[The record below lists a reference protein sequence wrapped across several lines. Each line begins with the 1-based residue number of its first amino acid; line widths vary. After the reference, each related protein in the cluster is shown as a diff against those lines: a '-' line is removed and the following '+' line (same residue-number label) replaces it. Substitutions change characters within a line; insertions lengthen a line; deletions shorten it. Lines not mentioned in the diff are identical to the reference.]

1 MSKMGRVIQDIME
14 RFDGNPP
21 IGYTLENY
29 FRDVEKDRIRN
40 NKDKKTE
47 EDGSGSNHN
56 DDEDATQS

>member
-21 IGYTLENY
+21 IDYTLENY

-47 EDGSGSNHN
+47 ESRTKSNNN